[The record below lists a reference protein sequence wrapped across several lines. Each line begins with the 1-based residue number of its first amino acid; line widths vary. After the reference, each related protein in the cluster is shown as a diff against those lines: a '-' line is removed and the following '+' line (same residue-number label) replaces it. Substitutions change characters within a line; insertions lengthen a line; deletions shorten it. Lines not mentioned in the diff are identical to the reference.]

1 MVDGALKPVEWVG
14 SSKED
19 LRKFPGPVQDRI
31 GFAVYQAQIGLKHRD
46 SKPLTGLGSGVIE
59 VVARYDGDTYRAIY
73 TVRFK
78 VAVYVLHV
86 FQKKAKRGIKTP
98 KPEIDLI
105 RRRLKA
111 VEQHY
116 RDGLCRW
123 VDE

>member
-1 MVDGALKPVEWVG
+1 MTSKVLKPVEWLG

-19 LRKFPGPVQDRI
+19 LKQFPDPVQDRI

-46 SKPLTGLGSGVIE
+46 AKPFTGLSSGVLEI
-59 VVARYDGDTYRAIY
+59 VSRHDGDTYRAIY
-73 TVRFK
+73 TVQFK
-78 VAVYVLHV
+78 TAVYVLHA

-111 VEQHY
+111 AKQHY
-116 RDGLCRW
+116 RDVYEGGR
-123 VDE
+123 